1 MRLSLS
7 LADHFC
13 NMKQS
18 PQTLAIRSFR
28 NMTRFWFVVTYLG
41 QLIFAY
47 YIIMLYWRS
56 AAQGN
61 FEKWNTVNP
70 HFYLKGDGMG
80 NLVFGLHV
88 AFAAVVTILGPLQLI
103 TAIRKKAP
111 RVHRISGRV
120 YIFSAF
126 LMGIGGLYLTWVRG
140 AVGGLFAQV
149 TVSINALIIL
159 VSAFFSIRYAIQRKI
174 NLHNQWAV
182 HLLLAMSGV
191 WFFRVFLML
200 WLVIHK
206 RPVGFDPE
214 TFTGP
219 FLTFLGI
226 FVYIFPQAV
235 AALYFKAKFSG
246 EPAKKWTFSTFLFIA
261 TLAMAVGIM
270 GAVAGMWLP
279 RI

>member
-1 MRLSLS
+1 
-7 LADHFC
+7 
-13 NMKQS
+13 MKQNS
-18 PQTLAIRSFR
+18 QTLAIRSFR

-41 QLIFAY
+41 QLVFAY

-61 FEKWNTVNP
+61 FEKWNTANP

-111 RVHRISGRV
+111 RLHRISGRI

-126 LMGIGGLYLTWVRG
+126 SIGIGGLYLTWVRG

-149 TVSINALIIL
+149 TISINALIIL
-159 VSAFFSIRYAIQRKI
+159 VSACFTIRYAIQRKI

-235 AALYFKAKFSG
+235 AALYFKARSSG
-246 EPAKKWTFSTFLFIA
+246 APSKKWTFSLVLFVITICIA
-261 TLAMAVGIM
+261 IGSF
-270 GAVAGMWLP
+270 GAVMGMWLP
-279 RI
+279 RIG